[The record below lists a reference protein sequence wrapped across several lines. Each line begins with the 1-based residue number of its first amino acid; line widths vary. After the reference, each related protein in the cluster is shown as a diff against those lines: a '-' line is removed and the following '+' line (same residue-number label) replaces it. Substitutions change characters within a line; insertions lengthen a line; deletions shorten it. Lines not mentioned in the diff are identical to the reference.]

1 MNEKIAILL
10 ALNDDFV
17 LSMKVFL
24 LSLLKTNPW
33 FNLDILLLSDGN
45 LSKKNIDD
53 LKLIYKNIKLI
64 EAKKSDY
71 DNCLPTTQTWGY
83 NLYYRFDVFDMKHL
97 GYDRIIIFDSDMVFL
112 ADITELFKYTNDFA
126 ACEKYLNIPEIFP
139 GNEFEQKRKRFN
151 CGLMSI
157 SKNIMSQDVK
167 KSLIKIASEKSWSSD
182 QPVFNLYF
190 ADSAFYLPQKF
201 NVVTSNASF
210 KNLKEAVILQY
221 HGFCKPWHSEDPEK
235 CFQEDIKKEI
245 GKNSRA
251 YNSMKLILKKIFDD
265 YAHQAKQIC

>member
-1 MNEKIAILL
+1 MNKKIAILL
-10 ALNDDFV
+10 ALNDEFV

-33 FNLDILLLSDGN
+33 FDLDILLLDDGN
-45 LSKKNIDD
+45 LSSANVAVLKK
-53 LKLIYKNIKLI
+53 IYKNIFTHQ
-64 EAKKSDY
+64 AKKEDY
-71 DNCLPTTQTWGY
+71 KCCLPTTQTWGY
-83 NLYYRFDVFDMKHL
+83 NLYYRFDVLDMAEL

-112 ADITELFKYTNDFA
+112 GDIKELFEYNQDFA
-126 ACEKYLNIPEIFP
+126 ACEKYLNIPEINP
-139 GNEFEQKRKRFN
+139 NDMFEQKRKRFN

-157 SKNIMSQDVK
+157 SKNIMSKDTK
-167 KSLIKIASEKSWSSD
+167 NSLIKIASEKSWSSD

-190 ADSAFYLPQKF
+190 ADKVFYMPQKF

-210 KNLKEAVILQY
+210 KNLKEAIILQY
-221 HGFCKPWHSEDPEK
+221 HGFCKPWHSDDPEK

-251 YNSMKLILKKIFDD
+251 YNSMKNILKKIFDD
-265 YAHQAKQIC
+265 YALQAKDIL